1 MPLTLWRI
9 VKTRHAASAFDGEGA
24 RRFGGRWNPRGLP
37 AVYLGGTLS
46 LAALETL
53 VHLTAADARL
63 CFVALPLHVPD
74 DIVITELPTT
84 ALPAHWRSEP
94 PPPATQAI
102 GGEWLKSGS
111 GLLLKTPSV
120 IIPAEANYLLN
131 PLHPDFGRTRIGTP
145 QPFGFDQRLWK

>member
-1 MPLTLWRI
+1 MSLTLWRI
-9 VKTRHAASAFDGEGA
+9 VKTRHAATAFDGEGA

-37 AVYLGGTLS
+37 AVYLGGTLA

-63 CFVALPLHVPD
+63 NFVAIPLHVPD
-74 DIVITELPTT
+74 DITVAELPPGS
-84 ALPAHWRSEP
+84 LPANWRSEP

-120 IIPAEANYLLN
+120 IIPAETNYLLN
-131 PLHPDFGRTRIGTP
+131 PQHPHLARTRLGPP